1 MENVKYFEA
10 EISLNWK
17 VFVEAGEQ
25 APRTKVYCKASPQSE
40 GVWTVAIVAS
50 ESNNPFMMLMK
61 DVDESFFMGVHE
73 ILPSY
78 YVQQVEFLTH
88 LCK

>member
-1 MENVKYFEA
+1 MTKYFEA

-25 APRTKVYCKASPQSE
+25 APRTKVYCKASPQTE

-61 DVDESFFMGVHE
+61 DVDESFFLGVHE
-73 ILPSY
+73 ILPSFY
-78 YVQQVEFLTH
+78 TEQVSFITN